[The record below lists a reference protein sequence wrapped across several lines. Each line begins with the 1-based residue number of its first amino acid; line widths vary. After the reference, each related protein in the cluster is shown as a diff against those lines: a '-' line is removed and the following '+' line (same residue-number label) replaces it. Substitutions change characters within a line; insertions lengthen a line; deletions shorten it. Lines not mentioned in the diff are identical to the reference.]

1 MSSKDRVGESQ
12 PPAAVAVRLIPS
24 HSNVTLIRPSSYSP
38 RSHPIIRVLTTDPR
52 SKERWHPSSRPE
64 RKPGPL
70 DFRSGGRYIPVPSLS
85 FISRSHHPLHLSLSS
100 PYLRRNEL
108 IPLVPIVLLV
118 SLPPQYPIDGISEP
132 TSIAL
137 FTRSSICITRI

>member
-1 MSSKDRVGESQ
+1 MSSKDRAGESQ
-12 PPAAVAVRLIPS
+12 TPAAVVVRLIPS
-24 HSNVTLIRPSSYSP
+24 HSNVTLIRPSPYSP

-70 DFRSGGRYIPVPSLS
+70 NFRPGGKVYSGAILVIHQSISPS
-85 FISRSHHPLHLSLSS
+85 SS
-100 PYLRRNEL
+100 PFFVIALSRKEL
-108 IPLVPIVLLV
+108 IPLVPIVRLV

-137 FTRSSICITRI
+137 FTRSSICIIRI